1 MKKKCERIRG
11 RKIIG
16 GKGHGTNSAYAFPP
30 GALPKLK
37 PGPEP
42 LPNPFIITGLDIEI

>member
-16 GKGHGTNSAYAFPP
+16 GKDHEANSAYAFPP

-37 PGPEP
+37 PGPDP
-42 LPNPFIITGLDIEI
+42 FPNPFIITRVDTEI